1 MRKTVIEDVTKKSS
15 SFSVGFLDLEQMA
28 RVEISSESQD
38 HPIENALLDGMSS
51 GWQASQCGEQMI
63 RLIFDQP
70 QTIKHIQLIF
80 DEQKQARTQAFV
92 LLWRKENEANFQE
105 ILRQEYH
112 FSPPFT
118 SRQIEDYAVDLK
130 QLSVLELRII
140 PDISGGDVH
149 AALTRLRLSILE

>member
-38 HPIENALLDGMSS
+38 HPIENALLDGMNS
-51 GWQASQCGEQMI
+51 GWEASQCGEQMI

-80 DEQKQARTQAFV
+80 DEQKQARTQAF
-92 LLWRKENEANFQE
+92 LARHNEFK
-105 ILRQEYH
+105 
-112 FSPPFT
+112 F
-118 SRQIEDYAVDLK
+118 
-130 QLSVLELRII
+130 
-140 PDISGGDVH
+140 
-149 AALTRLRLSILE
+149 